1 MEQPTRRST
10 ENWRKGVA
18 DMEEQGKIK
27 GRNFGRQQTFTQR
40 AAAIHPDLAGGAAA
54 PEAASDG
61 TGEPRRRKTPSTGA
75 APADAD
81 PYGPNGC
88 GA

>member
-40 AAAIHPDLAGGAAA
+40 TGL
-54 PEAASDG
+54 EAASDG
-61 TGEPRRRKTPSTGA
+61 TGEPRRRKTTSKGA
-75 APADAD
+75 APAADD
-81 PYGPNGC
+81 PYGPGGC